1 MAQGKLTT
9 GFRNR
14 IRDWALRRQGAD
26 ALPLTLAARRIYI
39 LPTRA
44 GWTFAMLIVVM
55 FIAGMN
61 YDNGLA
67 LLFTF
72 WLTGFALVAMVQTQR
87 NLAGTQLLS
96 AGAAPAFAG
105 DHVAIA
111 IVVSTRGAAADLR
124 LSCEDAAPSESVPAS
139 GSADDMPQLHIE
151 VRRRGH
157 WHAPP
162 LRLTSTAP
170 FGLFRTW
177 TWLTLD
183 ISTLVYPRLAGNL
196 AIPESPG
203 VDGGAANMVNNQDE
217 LAWLR
222 DFRDGDSPRQV
233 AWKAYARGAPL
244 LVREYRGYAMA
255 SRDFD
260 FSALRDPD
268 VEARLSQ
275 LARWCVDAAARGEH
289 WTLRLPDSPPLTG
302 AGPEHLEQCLQKLAL
317 HGMRGSAAA

>member
-1 MAQGKLTT
+1 VAQGRLTT
-9 GFRNR
+9 AFRDR
-14 IRDWALRRQGAD
+14 FRGWALRRQGAD
-26 ALPLTLAARRIYI
+26 VLPLTLAARRIYI
-39 LPTRA
+39 LPTPF
-44 GWTFAMLIVVM
+44 GWTFAMLIVVT

-61 YDNGLA
+61 YGNGLA

-72 WLTGFALVAMVQTQR
+72 WLAGFALVAMVQTQR
-87 NLAGTQLLS
+87 YLAGTQLLS
-96 AGAAPAFAG
+96 ASARPAFAG
-105 DHVAIA
+105 DRIA
-111 IVVSTRGAAADLR
+111 ITIVVATRGAAADLE
-124 LSCEDAAPSESVPAS
+124 LSIDGESTAITAAAQPDGS
-139 GSADDMPQLHIE
+139 GVHAE
-151 VRRRGH
+151 VRARRRGP

-183 ISTLVYPRLAGNL
+183 VSTLVYPRLAGNL
-196 AIPESPG
+196 PLPESPG
-203 VDGGAANMVNNQDE
+203 ADGGTANMVTSQDE

-222 DFRDGDSPRQV
+222 DFREGDSPRQV

-260 FSALRDPD
+260 FAGLRDPD

-289 WTLRLPDSPPLTG
+289 WTLRIPGSAPLTG
-302 AGPEHLEQCLQKLAL
+302 AGAAHLEQSLQSLAL
-317 HGMRGSAAA
+317 HGMRGKAQA